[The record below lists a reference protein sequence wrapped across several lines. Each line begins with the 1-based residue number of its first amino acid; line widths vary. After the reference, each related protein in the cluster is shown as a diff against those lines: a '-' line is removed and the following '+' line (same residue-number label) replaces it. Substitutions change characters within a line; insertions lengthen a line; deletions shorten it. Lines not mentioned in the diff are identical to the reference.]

1 MPPEYGKLHPPTSQ
15 QSTADE
21 GLGKLQLPASNTVT
35 CHHAYPNYIDCICC
49 NAVIRPGLPR
59 VCRPEGVDLYLS
71 RCSKLRNGVEL
82 GPPIPHWMMIN
93 LYTSTS
99 GVKIWQPYCFY
110 LEDLG
115 SFSSI
120 LWIFC
125 SPHDRN
131 TTPSGRCY
139 VWPDDRMLWS
149 MVHYHGNKL
158 SRRKSY
164 TKAARALHLSAILC
178 RQIHRRM

>member
-1 MPPEYGKLHPPTSQ
+1 MSSCLSQLH
-15 QSTADE
+15 DR
-21 GLGKLQLPASNTVT
+21 
-35 CHHAYPNYIDCICC
+35 ICC

-59 VCRPEGVDLYLS
+59 VCRPEGVDLHLS
-71 RCSKLRNGVEL
+71 RCSKLRNGVKL
-82 GPPIPHWMMIN
+82 GPPPPHWTMIN

-120 LWIFC
+120 LWTFC

-139 VWPDDRMLWS
+139 VWPGDRMLWS

-158 SRRKSY
+158 SRRRSY